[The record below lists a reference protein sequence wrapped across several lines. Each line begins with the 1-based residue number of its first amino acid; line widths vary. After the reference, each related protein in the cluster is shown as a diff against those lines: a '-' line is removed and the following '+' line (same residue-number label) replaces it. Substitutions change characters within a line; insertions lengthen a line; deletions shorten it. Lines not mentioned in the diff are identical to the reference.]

1 MYLKKF
7 IIHWSIGK
15 TDRCRWGGAEGRSD
29 HKNAPKT
36 EPLKSTEHTK
46 IYVPPVYNQLIMS
59 VVELKLTVKL
69 QTPFMDSILWAGYLV
84 PELSYNVSY
93 KFL

>member
-7 IIHWSIGK
+7 IVHWSIGK
-15 TDRCRWGGAEGRSD
+15 TDRRRQGGAEGRSD

-59 VVELKLTVKL
+59 VVELTNSE
-69 QTPFMDSILWAGYLV
+69 TSDSLYGLYIMGRLFGPRV
-84 PELSYNVSY
+84 VIQCIV
-93 KFL
+93 